1 MKKFLMLIA
10 VVVAISFSVVQAQT
24 TEKTSHYKAAED
36 YMLALDMEKTTNE
49 GIDQMI
55 DMQIKTNPALAEK
68 RDAFKKFM
76 QKHMSWSSLK
86 EDYLKIYM
94 SEFTEAELKDMTAF
108 YRTPTG
114 KKVAAKQNVIMMKSS
129 QLGQDRMQANMQE
142 LIEMMQ

>member
-1 MKKFLMLIA
+1 MGVVIA
-10 VVVAISFSVVQAQT
+10 VSCISVQAQT
-24 TEKTSHYKAAED
+24 TQKTSHYKAAEE
-36 YMLALDMEKTTNE
+36 YMVALDMEKTTNE

-55 DMQIKTNPALAEK
+55 DMQIKTNPAMAEK
-68 RDAFKKFM
+68 KDAFKKFM
-76 QKHMSWSSLK
+76 QKYMSWSSLR

-94 SEFTEAELKDMTAF
+94 EEFTEAELKDMAAF

-142 LIEMMQ
+142 LMQLMQ